1 MDIKLLLNRGEYSM
15 VHMDYIDKLEL
26 QTEEVKEVEPL
37 EKHTI
42 IINETFSVNKYNG
55 HSNEFLAIGN
65 NYDDG
70 FKQLKEAKPFIRS
83 K

>member
-1 MDIKLLLNRGEYSM
+1 M

-26 QTEEVKEVEPL
+26 QLNEIKEIELL
-37 EKHTI
+37 EKHKI

-55 HSNEFLAIGN
+55 HSNEFLAIGK

-70 FKQLKEAKPFIRS
+70 FKQLKVAKPFIRI

>member
-1 MDIKLLLNRGEYSM
+1 MEYIEYIEKLDLQLNEIKE
-15 VHMDYIDKLEL
+15 IEL
-26 QTEEVKEVEPL
+26 L
-37 EKHTI
+37 EKHRI
-42 IINETFSVNKYNG
+42 IINETFSVNKYIG
-55 HSNEFLAIGN
+55 HSNEFLAIGK